1 MLDNTVQSF
10 CVLRPLPRMGK
21 PTPAVAA
28 RLKNAAALHCSVL
41 SSHPGGRSA
50 APGETV
56 TYTVH
61 IRSRLTSDRTVQV
74 TFTPPASCGGE
85 THSSL
90 LSLPAGETVQ
100 VSFSLTVPFTDA
112 PLLEAPAISVN
123 GLPVWAERVLLH
135 GGLSFMQQRQ
145 VTATVR
151 QAAES
156 GQDIWAAAVHAYA
169 LLGITLPTSAL
180 EALAALFRRYDAVP
194 GDVLWRLPQ
203 QPRHDASLYS
213 FFGGTGV
220 ITPET
225 GGDSTIRIR
234 RIIPVD
240 LNPGDM
246 ILCSGDAL
254 FRQTVVLF
262 CTEDGLICQD
272 SGNVTLLREEDARR
286 HIEGLPGQFCYIV
299 LDRKSVV

>member
-1 MLDNTVQSF
+1 MPTFPVNTPHPYPVTIEKGLLHTVGERLLPLHPP
-10 CVLRPLPRMGK
+10 CRAAVLADETVFPLYG
-21 PTPAVAA
+21 PAVM
-28 RLKNAAALHCSVL
+28 
-41 SSHPGGRSA
+41 
-50 APGETV
+50 
-56 TYTVH
+56 
-61 IRSRLTSDRTVQV
+61 Q
-74 TFTPPASCGGE
+74 
-85 THSSL
+85 SL
-90 LSLPAGETVQ
+90 EGAGYRPTRLSLPAGETVQ

-225 GGDSTIRIR
+225 GGDSTIRVR

-254 FRQTVVLF
+254 FRQTAVLF

-272 SGNVTLLREEDARR
+272 GSNVTLLREEDARR

-299 LDRKSVV
+299 LRPSAAERK